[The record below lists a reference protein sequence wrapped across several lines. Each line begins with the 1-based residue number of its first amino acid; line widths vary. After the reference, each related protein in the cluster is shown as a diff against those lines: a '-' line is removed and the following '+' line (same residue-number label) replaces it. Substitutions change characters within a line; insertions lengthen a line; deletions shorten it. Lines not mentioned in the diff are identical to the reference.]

1 MTTKTVVLKEGVGI
15 CELRPIDGGED
26 FGSAQVLGGTVG
38 RKGDI
43 LRKPADL
50 TWEEAAQETT
60 PGRTAL
66 SPFDLEV
73 VHDSITHQ
81 SFIPEG
87 GLEELCALYDAAR
100 QCESAADEAEYRE
113 ALSLLLSQ
121 EEDGS
126 LRVTSLR
133 RRKADVA

>member
-15 CELRPIDGGED
+15 CELRPIDGNED
-26 FGSAQVLGGTVG
+26 FDTARVVGGTVG

-43 LRKPADL
+43 FRKPVDL
-50 TWEEAAQETT
+50 TWEEAAEEIAL
-60 PGRTAL
+60 GRTAL

-87 GLEELCALYDAAR
+87 GLEELSALYDAAM
-100 QCESAADEAEYRE
+100 QCESAADEAEYQE
-113 ALSLLLSQ
+113 ALSLLLSR
-121 EEDGS
+121 EEEVS
-126 LRVTSLR
+126 LRSASQR
-133 RRKADVA
+133 RRKVDVA